1 MVDNVVAVEDGEI
14 LDLGRRKL
22 RFFQR
27 DGYFSIDF
35 LEQRAVVFRRE
46 LAAGGGPPKIAMER
60 LETDPADALS
70 LQLESFVGA
79 IREGHPPAV
88 DAAGGLAAL
97 RTALRV
103 REAMPDPDG
112 LEGV

>member
-1 MVDNVVAVEDGEI
+1 M
-14 LDLGRRKL
+14 
-22 RFFQR
+22 
-27 DGYFSIDF
+27 
-35 LEQRAVVFRRE
+35 VFRRE